1 MSETTVTAPVEGGRR
16 RTTGEIHDALN
27 EMLVGP
33 EEHPEQDSSTEE
45 QPSPDSSDEIE
56 EQQDIELADD
66 SVVDEQDDE
75 GPEEE
80 QLDSDTPVYRITVDG
95 EDMEVPLDE
104 LISGYHRTATFTKKS
119 AALGEERAQF
129 QQQVEAFGAHQNALM
144 QERQEYS
151 GVLEQLRQQME
162 SAAQPPDFDWD
173 RLEREDPVQFLKL
186 KVLERDRQEQVQAVQ
201 VEQQRMMQVQQQQA
215 QQDMQKRLAGER
227 TMVLERIPEWSDAD
241 LQADE
246 QRKLLEY
253 GKTLGFSD
261 EELAQVYDHRALVAL
276 RDAWRYNE
284 LVNGKKV
291 TTAKSK
297 IGSATPGNKET
308 SRRTRSRK
316 QKAMRQKLRDTGKV
330 DDAAALLGAMLTD

>member
-1 MSETTVTAPVEGGRR
+1 
-16 RTTGEIHDALN
+16 
-27 EMLVGP
+27 
-33 EEHPEQDSSTEE
+33 
-45 QPSPDSSDEIE
+45 
-56 EQQDIELADD
+56 
-66 SVVDEQDDE
+66 
-75 GPEEE
+75 
-80 QLDSDTPVYRITVDG
+80 
-95 EDMEVPLDE
+95 
-104 LISGYHRTATFTKKS
+104 
-119 AALGEERAQF
+119 
-129 QQQVEAFGAHQNALM
+129 
-144 QERQEYS
+144 
-151 GVLEQLRQQME
+151 
-162 SAAQPPDFDWD
+162 
-173 RLEREDPVQFLKL
+173 
-186 KVLERDRQEQVQAVQ
+186 
-201 VEQQRMMQVQQQQA
+201 
-215 QQDMQKRLAGER
+215 
-227 TMVLERIPEWSDAD
+227 MVLERIPEWSDAD